1 MSEETRINS
10 EQTATKMDR
19 HTLLGK
25 LKHYFHHQS
34 FKSDLQQNA
43 IITILTRKCD
53 VFVSMPTGSGKSLCY
68 QLPAVL
74 HSPKVTIVFSP
85 LIALMKDQVD
95 HLTRLKI
102 RAETINSK
110 MTESERKRV
119 INDLYSVQVST
130 SLLYV
135 TPEQAATDFFKG
147 LLSYLVRKSKLAY
160 IVVDEAHCVSQW
172 GHDFRPDYLKLGV
185 LRKLYL
191 NIPWIALTATASADV
206 VKDIMDVL
214 CLKNPVA
221 KFTTPCFRSNLFYDV
236 IFDDSIGNSYQH
248 LKDFIDQCLCDDL
261 NCLENTPNINPLNQP
276 CGIIYCR
283 TRELTEEIA
292 TVLSRKGVSIAPYHA
307 GLKDKERLAVQ
318 EAFMSGHI
326 QVITA
331 TISFGMGIDKAT
343 VRFVVHWGIPSSIPA
358 YYQESGRA
366 GRDGKL
372 ARCRIYHSKQA
383 KNSLDFILKSAI
395 TQAKTQDKQKKAKGS
410 YSMFLKMI
418 QFCESVQCRHE
429 FFADFF
435 GDDKPQCIDKCDVCS
450 NKEAVKIDLDV
461 FMYGVNNR
469 NYTIASNEQLVS
481 SDFYGGG
488 RSAVNEENEEYAR
501 EGERAEHKKNL
512 ELELEIKR
520 QFEIRRANI
529 QNIIKENEELVKN
542 SKVRA
547 AASTIKKVNG
557 LQLSVREELL
567 RFIEEYLE
575 KNIEACSLFDSITEI
590 TKDDLHNIA
599 VDLEYEAFTSS
610 KVVAVSL
617 IKAET
622 RASNI
627 FDKIQNYTRP
637 VKKEE
642 CKVNSNI
649 ELPPIVTASD
659 LIQAQ
664 IKNKMPEPKIKRG
677 IKRDHLMQQS
687 MKSFIFSTTTT
698 TTTTATTSTS
708 VTENEECASKKPRIE
723 NTDSDMEISSDDEV
737 HIIESTNINDPK
749 LSQTPIKVEEL
760 YPEQQKNYPFN
771 MEPKFNEPFYYQTTS
786 TNIQVPKIIMA
797 SNLIKNNHESSA
809 INDSSKDSSNVESE
823 YLAMNNMPPTKQDQN
838 ILLTPNNTCLNSI
851 KNNENGL
858 SHIQSKSNKTLISE
872 KNVSDIFKEISE
884 IISPLENK
892 KDLTVQQ
899 NQLPIQHKQ
908 NDIKQ
913 FETPSIKSNMNNLF
927 GEDSDDESK
936 LALVD
941 VKKKSLGVRL
951 GMSSNVNIT
960 IKTNKNSQE
969 SMKINKNKT
978 EEPNNKQKKFE
989 LSNLVVKLL
998 NPYYK
1003 NNLFKTKELFKFM
1016 ARQIVHKLL
1025 ESTSHPEEQ
1034 NIKLIIRKLFPKEQK
1049 IRIESEDQILKLLR
1063 SIP

>member
-1 MSEETRINS
+1 MSEGTRINS
-10 EQTATKMDR
+10 EQMLNMDTN
-19 HTLLGK
+19 TLLK
-25 LKHYFHHQS
+25 QLKHYFHHQT
-34 FKSDLQQNA
+34 FKSDLQKNA
-43 IITILTRKCD
+43 IIAILKRKCD

-119 INDLYSVQVST
+119 INDLYSVQVTT

-135 TPEQAATDFFKG
+135 TPEQAATEFFKG
-147 LLSYLVRKSKLAY
+147 LLSYLVRKNKLAF

-172 GHDFRPDYLKLGV
+172 GHDFRPDYLKLGL
-185 LRKLYL
+185 LRELYL
-191 NIPWIALTATASADV
+191 HIPWIALTATASADV

-214 CLKNPVA
+214 CLKKPVS
-221 KFTTPCFRSNLFYDV
+221 KFSTPCFRSNLFYDV

-248 LKDFIDQCLCDDL
+248 LKDFIDQCLCDDI
-261 NCLENTPNINPLNQP
+261 NYLENTPNINPLNQP

-331 TISFGMGIDKAT
+331 TVSFGMGIDKAT

-435 GDDKPQCIDKCDVCS
+435 GDTKPQCIDKCDVCS

-461 FMYGVNNR
+461 FMYGINNK
-469 NYTIASNEQLVS
+469 NHTIVSNEQLVS

-488 RSAVNEENEEYAR
+488 RNAINEESEEYAR
-501 EGERAEHKKNL
+501 EGEREEHKKNL

-575 KNIEACSLFDSITEI
+575 KNIEACSLFDSLTEI

-610 KVVAVSL
+610 KVVAVYRKKIAKTVSL

-637 VKKEE
+637 VKIKEE
-642 CKVNSNI
+642 SKVNSNI

-664 IKNKMPEPKIKRG
+664 IKNKTPEPKIKRG

-687 MKSFIFSTTTT
+687 MKSFVFS
-698 TTTTATTSTS
+698 TTSTS
-708 VTENEECASKKPRIE
+708 VTESEECATKKPRIE

-749 LSQTPIKVEEL
+749 ISETPIKVEEL
-760 YPEQQKNYPFN
+760 YPEQQTNYTAFN
-771 MEPKFNEPFYYQTTS
+771 IEPKFNESYYQTTS

-797 SNLIKNNHESSA
+797 SNLIKNNQESSSTY
-809 INDSSKDSSNVESE
+809 DSSKDLLNVESD
-823 YLAMNNMPPTKQDQN
+823 YLVKNNMPPTKQDQK
-838 ILLTPNNTCLNSI
+838 ILITPNNTCSNST
-851 KNNENGL
+851 KNIENGV
-858 SHIQSKSNKTLISE
+858 SHIQSKSNKSLIAE
-872 KNVSDIFKEISE
+872 KNISDIFKEISE
-884 IISPLENK
+884 ILTPSENE
-892 KDLTVQQ
+892 KDLTIQNNELLIQQ
-899 NQLPIQHKQ
+899 KQ

-913 FETPSIKSNMNNLF
+913 SSIDHRLHVQQNAEISAIKNMNNLF

-951 GMSSNVNIT
+951 GMSSNVNFT
-960 IKTNKNSQE
+960 NKTNKNSQE

-978 EEPNNKQKKFE
+978 EDPNNKQKKFE

-1025 ESTSHPEEQ
+1025 ESTSHPG
-1034 NIKLIIRKLFPKEQK
+1034 KLIYLMQVKNQMIC
-1049 IRIESEDQILKLLR
+1049 I
-1063 SIP
+1063 